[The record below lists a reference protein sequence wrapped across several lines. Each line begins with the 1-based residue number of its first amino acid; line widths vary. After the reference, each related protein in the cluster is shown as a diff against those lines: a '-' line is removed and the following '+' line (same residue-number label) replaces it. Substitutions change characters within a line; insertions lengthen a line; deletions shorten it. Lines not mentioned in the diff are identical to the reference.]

1 MLVTVGDTRKVVTFQ
16 QISAAHSERQ
26 STQSIVEGP
35 CTNIIEKPDVVKWL
49 GDVLFLSLDDKLTP
63 KYENVSHV

>member
-1 MLVTVGDTRKVVTFQ
+1 M
-16 QISAAHSERQ
+16 SAAHSEWQ

-35 CTNIIEKPDVVKWL
+35 CTNVIEKSGIVKWL